1 MDAPEYNIKIKVR
14 NNLLL
19 KAIEKAGEVP
29 GGKLAEKIGI
39 PYTTLNDLVSLKV
52 SPLNAEGEI
61 KPTVYKICEYFNKAP
76 FELWSEEQL
85 EPLENNNVEIE
96 ASLDQLQSLLQ
107 RPQVDAL
114 EELYLED
121 VNTAL
126 YAALDTLTEREKE
139 VLYLRFGLE
148 GEAKTLKEIGELFN
162 VNQERARQIEA
173 KALRKLRNPK
183 VSGVIRELTSDED
196 RDAYRLRR
204 NRLDNAGIAQS
215 NYRSAC
221 DRLLD
226 AKSVRSFYAH
236 FAHLDLEDFVYGE
249 PNPTDE
255 DLAALEAYKER
266 MYKDF
271 DEAEQ
276 KLQPWERSKLWQKLK
291 KD

>member
-61 KPTVYKICEYFNKAP
+61 KPAAYKICEYFNKAP

-114 EELYLED
+114 EELHLED

-126 YAALDTLTEREKE
+126 YAALDTLTDREKE
-139 VLYLRFGLE
+139 VLYLRFGVE
-148 GEAKTLKEIGELFN
+148 GEAKSLNEIGKILD
-162 VNQERARQIEA
+162 VTQERIRQIEA

-183 VSGVIRELTSDED
+183 RCKELRALISEED
-196 RDAYRLRR
+196 SDAYTKTQNMRDKAQLAERWYKTASE
-204 NRLDNAGIAQS
+204 RLDH
-215 NYRSAC
+215 
-221 DRLLD
+221 

-255 DLAALEAYKER
+255 DLATLEAYKESK
-266 MYKDF
+266 YKDF
-271 DEAEQ
+271 DEAQQ
-276 KLQPWERSKLWQKLK
+276 KLHPLGRSKLWQKLK